1 MAPTAGAAPGAST
14 PTTIIAEAYSP
25 AAGTS
30 VRAGAYQRIVHGGHR
45 VGRLARWPGPQA
57 PAGATGSASM
67 GEWGEA
73 PPTFD
78 RSGDA
83 WGSSGAAFGDDD
95 QGGGDQYIELLGA
108 NLWVAGMVNL
118 GRFRRVSDFVN
129 IVQGYM
135 VMRDVVVLTRTGEAT
150 RLTLPEFRVLPDDVA
165 IVGQL
170 SGGAES
176 TSQTSGGTTYIEKV
190 KRRLVVLTR
199 SHIIDGD
206 VFMQQ
211 DGSVMSFV
219 DATDPKFIPMSE
231 VRVRWVSDRKL
242 AARYPF
248 ALLQRSQILGV
259 ATEGIKLG
267 TTETSMRRAELLKAQ
282 GRVPT
287 PGDALEG
294 DIPAIVGSGDPTTE
308 LDGAAAGAATEDD
321 GSA

>member
-1 MAPTAGAAPGAST
+1 
-14 PTTIIAEAYSP
+14 
-25 AAGTS
+25 
-30 VRAGAYQRIVHGGHR
+30 
-45 VGRLARWPGPQA
+45 
-57 PAGATGSASM
+57 M
-67 GEWGEA
+67 GEWGDA

-78 RSGDA
+78 RSSEA
-83 WGSSGAAFGDDD
+83 WGSSGAAFADDD
-95 QGGGDQYIELLGA
+95 AGGGDQYIELLGA
-108 NLWVAGMVNL
+108 NLWVAGMINL

-129 IVQGYM
+129 IVQGYL

-165 IVGQL
+165 VVGQL
-170 SGGAES
+170 GGADGTGQPSGGNAF
-176 TSQTSGGTTYIEKV
+176 IEKV
-190 KRRLVVLTR
+190 KQRLVVLTR

-219 DATDPKFIPMSE
+219 DATDPKFIPMSD

-267 TTETSMRRAELLKAQ
+267 TTETSMRRADLLKAAA
-282 GRVPT
+282 RSMAT
-287 PGDALEG
+287 PADALEG
-294 DIPAIVGSGDPTTE
+294 EIPAVPGSGDPSAS
-308 LDGAAAGAATEDD
+308 DGTAAADALNGD
-321 GSA
+321 GGETA